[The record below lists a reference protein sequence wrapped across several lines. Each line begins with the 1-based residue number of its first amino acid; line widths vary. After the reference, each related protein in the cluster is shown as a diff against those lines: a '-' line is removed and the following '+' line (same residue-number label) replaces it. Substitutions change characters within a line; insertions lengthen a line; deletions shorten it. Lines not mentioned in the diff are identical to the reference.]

1 MPGRKFDKLS
11 RDDEKKTKIF
21 AGNSQFTVEE
31 LEKEIKLD
39 TKLGKK
45 LKQVENKLY
54 RERTM

>member
-1 MPGRKFDKLS
+1 MSGRKFDKLS